1 MADETTKAEVTAEI
15 DPDNLEVSQ
24 ENSAAPESEI
34 TELRLQ
40 LNAKEEE
47 AKNNYDRYVRQV
59 AELDNFKKR
68 SSREREEL
76 ARYANETLVK
86 DLLPVI
92 DNLERAIA
100 HAAGGSDTNPLVEGV
115 DLVLKGFLDTF
126 AKHGVQPVAAVGM
139 PFDPAQHEA
148 LAQIESADQPPNT
161 VMEQHQKGYLMRDR
175 LLRPALVT
183 VSKAVISQEKK
194 NDKSLVEND
203 QVDD

>member
-1 MADETTKAEVTAEI
+1 MADETSKAEVTAEI
-15 DPDNLEVSQ
+15 DPDNPEVSR
-24 ENSAAPESEI
+24 ENSAEPESVI
-34 TELRLQ
+34 AELRLQ

-68 SSREREEL
+68 ASREREEL

-100 HAAGGSDTNPLVEGV
+100 HAAAGSDTNPLVEGV
-115 DLVLKGFLDTF
+115 DLVLKGFLDTL

-148 LAQIESADQPPNT
+148 LAQVEIADQPPNT

-183 VSKAVISQEKK
+183 VSKAAISQEKK
-194 NDKSLVEND
+194 NDESQVEND

>member
-1 MADETTKAEVTAEI
+1 MADENSKPEEVIDSDQGNTEAGQEVVAER
-15 DPDNLEVSQ
+15 DG
-24 ENSAAPESEI
+24 EI
-34 TELRLQ
+34 TELRLK

-47 AKNNYDRYVRQV
+47 AKNNYDRYLRQV

-68 SSREREEL
+68 SARDREET
-76 ARYANETLVK
+76 ARFANDALVK

-100 HAAGGSDTNPLVEGV
+100 HASGTGNGKTLMEGI
-115 DLVLKGFLDTF
+115 DLVLKGFLDTL
-126 AKHGVQPVAAVGM
+126 ARHGVQPVTAVGL

-148 LAQIESADQPPNT
+148 LAQVESSAHQPNT
-161 VMEQHQKGYLMRDR
+161 VIEQHQTGYMMRDR

-183 VSKAVISQEKK
+183 VSKASISQEKK
-194 NDKSLVEND
+194 NAGTEVENN

>member
-1 MADETTKAEVTAEI
+1 MSDENNKPEGQTAAD
-15 DPDNLEVSQ
+15 Q
-24 ENSAAPESEI
+24 ENPEVGQENVADREGEI
-34 TELRLQ
+34 AELRLQ

-68 SSREREEL
+68 SAREREES

-100 HAAGGSDTNPLVEGV
+100 HASSGGNGKPLVEGV
-115 DLVLKGFLDTF
+115 DMVLKGFLDTL
-126 AKHGVQPVAAVGM
+126 AKHGVQPVAAVGLA
-139 PFDPAQHEA
+139 FDPAQHEA
-148 LAQIESADQPPNT
+148 LAQVESAQHQPNT
-161 VMEQHQKGYLMRDR
+161 VIEQHHRGYLMRER

-183 VSKAVISQEKK
+183 VSKTSISQEKK
-194 NDKSLVEND
+194 NEGIEVEND
-203 QVDD
+203 QADD

>member
-1 MADETTKAEVTAEI
+1 MADETSKSEVTAEI
-15 DPDNLEVSQ
+15 DPDNPEMSR
-24 ENSAAPESEI
+24 ENVAEPESEI
-34 TELRLQ
+34 AELRLQ
-40 LNAKEEE
+40 LNSKEEE

-68 SSREREEL
+68 SSRERDEL
-76 ARYANETLVK
+76 ARYGNETLVK

-100 HAAGGSDTNPLVEGV
+100 HAAGGSEANPLVEGV
-115 DLVLKGFLDTF
+115 DLVLKGFLDTL
-126 AKHGVQPVAAVGM
+126 AKHGVQPVVAVGM

-148 LAQIESADQPPNT
+148 LAQVESADQPPNT

-194 NDKSLVEND
+194 NGGSQVENNH
-203 QVDD
+203 VDD

>member
-1 MADETTKAEVTAEI
+1 MSD
-15 DPDNLEVSQ
+15 
-24 ENSAAPESEI
+24 ENSKPEEVIDSDQGNPEAGQEVVAERDGEI
-34 TELRLQ
+34 TELRLK

-47 AKNNYDRYVRQV
+47 AKNNYDRYLRQV

-68 SSREREEL
+68 STRDREET
-76 ARYANETLVK
+76 ARFANDALVK

-100 HAAGGSDTNPLVEGV
+100 HASGTGNGKTLMEGI
-115 DLVLKGFLDTF
+115 DMVLKGFLDTL
-126 AKHGVQPVAAVGM
+126 AKHGVQPVTAVGL

-148 LAQIESADQPPNT
+148 LAQVESSAHQPNT
-161 VMEQHQKGYLMRDR
+161 VIEQHQTGYMMHDR

-183 VSKAVISQEKK
+183 VSNASISQEKK
-194 NDKSLVEND
+194 NAGTEVENN